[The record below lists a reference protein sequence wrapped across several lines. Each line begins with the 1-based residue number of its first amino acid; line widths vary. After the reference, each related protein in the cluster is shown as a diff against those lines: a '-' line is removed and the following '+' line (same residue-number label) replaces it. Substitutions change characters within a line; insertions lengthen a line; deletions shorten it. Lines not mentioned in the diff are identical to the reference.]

1 MSRVAVITGASR
13 GFGQA
18 LAAELARQMPDID
31 RFFLIARDTEKL
43 KQTASLLPAGK
54 AECCSIDLSTD
65 EGLDKYRALFAP
77 DDSVVFLA
85 NNAGCGYLG
94 DLDGSDCREQ
104 VRMVD
109 VNMRALTAV
118 AVLTLPHM
126 AAGAHILNTASIAA
140 FCPNPR
146 MTVYSSS
153 KAYVYA
159 FSRSLGFELKKR
171 GISVT
176 VVCPGP
182 MDTDFLDSGGI
193 RGNSKTFQTLPY
205 CDPQQSARRAV
216 SAALRGKQAYT
227 PRAFYKFYRVVAKIV
242 PMRAMMY
249 LAKT

>member
-18 LAAELARQMPDID
+18 LAVELARQEPDID
-31 RFFLIARDTEKL
+31 RFLLIARDAERL
-43 KQTASLLPAGK
+43 MQTASLLPAGK
-54 AECCSIDLSTD
+54 AECRSIDLATD
-65 EGLDKYRALFAP
+65 EGLEQYAALFGP
-77 DDSVVFLA
+77 DDTVVFLS

-94 DLDGSDCREQ
+94 NLDGADCREQ

-109 VNMRALTAV
+109 VNIRALTAV

-126 AAGAHILNTASIAA
+126 AAGAHILNTASIAS

-159 FSRSLGFELKKR
+159 FSRSLGFELKQR

-193 RGNSKTFQTLPY
+193 RGNSRTFQTLPY
-205 CDPQQSARRAV
+205 CNPQQTARKAV
-216 SAALRGKQAYT
+216 SAALRGRQAYT
-227 PRAFYKFYRVVAKIV
+227 PRAFYKFYRFAAKLV